1 MYRIEVYILST
12 VVERLSALR
21 ALMKE
26 KNLQAYIIC
35 TDDFHGSEYVG
46 SYFKARAIMS
56 GFTGSAGT
64 LVVLPDEAGLWTD
77 GRYFLQGAAQLE
89 GSTITLM
96 KMGEEG
102 VPTIAEFLADKLADG
117 SNIGFDGRTVTDAF
131 MSGITKKISGRNMSY
146 VCGEDLVDK
155 IWTDRPALSK
165 EPVWELSVEYAGMS
179 REEKLGKIR
188 ESIKKEG
195 ADLLVLTALD
205 DIAWL
210 LNLRGNDVAYNP
222 VFLSYMTMTDDSA
235 VLYLDESI
243 FNADIKGKLAADGI
257 ELRPY
262 NDIYSDLKKVG
273 KDEVVLVDK
282 ATANFLIVHSL
293 PNADNVRAVQSPV
306 VLPKAIK
313 TVAERENEK
322 KAHVKDGMAVTHFM
336 YWLKKNVG
344 RLDITEMSAAVKLD
358 EFRKKQ
364 PGYLGESFDPI
375 MGYGAHGAIV
385 HYSATEETNA
395 KLETRSFLLS
405 DTGGHYYEGTTDIT
419 RTIALGEL
427 TDEEKKVFTLV
438 LKGHLNLA
446 NAQFLYGARG
456 ENLDYIAREPLWR
469 NGMDYNHGTG
479 HGVGYLLNVHERPN
493 GIRTKIA
500 PSGPSA
506 VLEEGMITSDEPGMY
521 IAGKFGVRHE
531 NLVLCVKREK
541 TEYGQFMGF
550 EPLTMVPFD
559 LDAVDVSYMT
569 AEEKERLNAY
579 HAKVFAAISPD
590 FEGEELEWLK
600 NATRAV

>member
-1 MYRIEVYILST
+1 MYRSEVYHMST
-12 VVERLSALR
+12 VVERLGALR

-26 KNLQAYIIC
+26 KNIQAYIIC

-46 SYFKARAIMS
+46 DYFKARAFMS

-102 VPTIAEFLADKLADG
+102 VPTIAEFLADKLEDG

-131 MSGITKKISGRNMSY
+131 MGRITESIKGRNMSY

-155 IWTDRPALSK
+155 VWTDRPALSK
-165 EPVWELSVEYAGMS
+165 EPVWELSVEYTGMS
-179 REEKLGKIR
+179 REEKLAKIR
-188 ESIKKEG
+188 ESMKKEG

-222 VFLSYMTMTDDSA
+222 VFLSYMTMTADSA
-235 VLYLDESI
+235 VLYLEESI
-243 FNADIKGKLAADGI
+243 LNADIKGRLAADGI
-257 ELRPY
+257 ELRRY
-262 NDIYSDLKKVG
+262 NDIYSDLKKV
-273 KDEVVLVDK
+273 DRNAVVLVDK

-293 PNADNVRAVQSPV
+293 PDTANVRAEQSPV
-306 VLPKAIK
+306 VLPKAVK

-322 KAHVKDGMAVTHFM
+322 KAHVKDGMAVTHFI

-344 RLDITEMSAAVKLD
+344 RLDISEMSAAVQLD

-364 PGYLGESFDPI
+364 PGYLGESFNPI
-375 MGYGAHGAIV
+375 MGYGSHGAIV
-385 HYSATEETNA
+385 HYSATEETDA
-395 KLETRSFLLS
+395 KLEPRSFLLA

-446 NAQFLYGARG
+446 AAKFLYGARG

-500 PSGPSA
+500 PGGPSA

-521 IAGKFGVRHE
+521 ITGKFGIRHE

-559 LDAVDVSYMT
+559 LDAVDVSCMT

-600 NATRAV
+600 NATRAI